1 MTKMNRKNLMSKSV
15 APRNAVRY
23 AIASALFGSALLSSA
38 PMLAQDRDYE
48 QVERQRLAAE
58 EQRLRS
64 EEARIA
70 AEKQREEAEL
80 VAEEQRLRREQA
92 LMAVELRREEAELA
106 AESARLRAEELR
118 AETERLRDE
127 AQMNRETMREEQ
139 AREFARVREELS
151 RTHQE
156 LRRASQ
162 EVARAHRDLA
172 LAEDRSVR
180 TRVINLGDRAMLG
193 VILGGP
199 IQEGIRIVGVSPD
212 GPAER
217 AGIQTGD
224 VLVSIRGESL
234 AQGERRRAAR
244 DVVYEVMSDLGENEE
259 ILVEVLRDGER
270 LEFMVKPDKREPTSW
285 ASYIRLP
292 AAPAAPSAPS
302 APGFPTA
309 PAVSVAPSSPSAPG
323 APSAPTAPESPEILL
338 GTLDVPPVDAVALIA
353 EAELLAEEFEQIRM
367 VVADGTMPP
376 GYAFEYEFGEMDFTF
391 DEQAFSEIG
400 AQALSEASV
409 WFGTPA
415 TLGVRFTEL
424 NPGLGA
430 YFGAE
435 QGVLVLDAPEDNALQ
450 LKAGDVIVRIGGE
463 EIRATADVVRAL
475 RDYETGD
482 TVTLAIRR
490 NQRDEDLSAIMP
502 ENRLGFI
509 SREFI
514 QSDGEVE
521 IMPEIAT
528 E

>member
-1 MTKMNRKNLMSKSV
+1 MTKMNRKSLNAKSV
-15 APRNAVRY
+15 MPVPALSTAPKRVLTV
-23 AIASALFGSALLSSA
+23 AIASTLFGSFLLAST
-38 PMLAQDRDYE
+38 PMLAQERDSE

-70 AEKQREEAEL
+70 AEMQREEAEL
-80 VAEEQRLRREQA
+80 AAEERNLRREQA

-118 AETERLRDE
+118 AETELLREE

-234 AQGERRRAAR
+234 AQGERRRSAR

-292 AAPAAPSAPS
+292 AAPAAP
-302 APGFPTA
+302 T
-309 PAVSVAPSSPSAPG
+309 
-323 APSAPTAPESPEILL
+323 APSAPTAPAAATAPSAPAAPEILL
-338 GTLDVPPVDAVALIA
+338 ETLDVPPVDAAALMA

-376 GYAFEYEFGEMDFTF
+376 GYAFEYEFGEMDF
-391 DEQAFSEIG
+391 DPGDQEFSEIG

-415 TLGVRFTEL
+415 TIGIRFTQI

-430 YFGAE
+430 YFGADH
-435 QGVLVLDAPEDNALQ
+435 GVLVLEAPEDNALQ
-450 LKAGDVIVRIGGE
+450 LQAGDVIQRIGRE

-475 RDYETGD
+475 RDYEAGD
-482 TVTLAIRR
+482 SVTVAIRR
-490 NQRDEDLSAIMP
+490 DHRDEEIDAIMP
-502 ENRLGFI
+502 ENRFGFI
-509 SREFI
+509 SKEFI
-514 QSDGEVE
+514 RSDGEVE
-521 IMPEIAT
+521 ITPEIAT